1 MFNHESVGETFVARK
16 IIIGL
21 YNIKE
26 YKKTLLEILT
36 KKNWG
41 HAEDYVEAMENILA
55 KKPDDYVI
63 ATGKQFSVKE
73 FVNLSLNAL
82 NIKSSDGKVK
92 VLILSAMTKMEDV

>member
-1 MFNHESVGETFVARK
+1 M
-16 IIIGL
+16 L
-21 YNIKE
+21 QQ
-26 YKKTLLEILT
+26 
-36 KKNWG
+36 
-41 HAEDYVEAMENILA
+41 

-82 NIKSSDGKVK
+82 KTLSSDGKVK